1 MAQGPHAS
9 SVDGHGNQKMG
20 SHGNRIG
27 GRGNRIGGH
36 GNRIG
41 GHGNRIG
48 GHGNRIGGHGW
59 FGLWVGHNTLTEVN
73 EIMHNVFIIVIG
85 LGMRDEG
92 WREI

>member
-1 MAQGPHAS
+1 MARGPHAS

-20 SHGNRIG
+20 CH
-27 GRGNRIGGH
+27 GNRIGGH

-59 FGLWVGHNTLTEVN
+59 FGLWAGHNTLTEVN
-73 EIMHNVFIIVIG
+73 EIMHNMIMY
-85 LGMRDEG
+85 L
-92 WREI
+92 